1 MVVAKNQQTEIL
13 LGTQNKLQSWFPV
26 TSDGTGQRTDE
37 SVVIVIL
44 NLNAKK
50 WIIEAH
56 DKKLI
61 VGNFFSSNSRFAVQ
75 H

>member
-61 VGNFFSSNSRFAVQ
+61 VDNSFSSNSRFAVQ